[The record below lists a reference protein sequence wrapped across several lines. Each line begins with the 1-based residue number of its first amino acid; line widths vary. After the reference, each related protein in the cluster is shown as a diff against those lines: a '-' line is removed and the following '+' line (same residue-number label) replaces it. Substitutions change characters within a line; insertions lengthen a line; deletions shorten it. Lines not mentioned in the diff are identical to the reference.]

1 MVKNITQIHDYIKFF
16 QIPQLLWHKMLNEH
30 FLQFREKCSL
40 ILNKMLIFEKVFSII
55 QVNDNEIG
63 DKMIKREKY
72 IKQIRNFYDSDLI
85 KVLVGIRR
93 CGKSVIL
100 QSIMEEIK
108 SKTNNIIYLNFEKT
122 NDLMKA
128 SNAVELVEY
137 VNKNRKDGKCYIFLD
152 EVQEVDDWQ
161 IAVKDLR
168 LDSKNS
174 IFITG
179 SNSKLLSS
187 EILTL
192 LSGRFVSFRI
202 RPFSYKEILEF

>member
-1 MVKNITQIHDYIKFF
+1 
-16 QIPQLLWHKMLNEH
+16 
-30 FLQFREKCSL
+30 
-40 ILNKMLIFEKVFSII
+40 
-55 QVNDNEIG
+55 
-63 DKMIKREKY
+63 MIKREKY

-137 VNKNRKDGKCYIFLD
+137 VNRNRKDGK
-152 EVQEVDDWQ
+152 
-161 IAVKDLR
+161 
-168 LDSKNS
+168 
-174 IFITG
+174 FIY
-179 SNSKLLSS
+179 
-187 EILTL
+187 
-192 LSGRFVSFRI
+192 F
-202 RPFSYKEILEF
+202 

>member
-1 MVKNITQIHDYIKFF
+1 
-16 QIPQLLWHKMLNEH
+16 
-30 FLQFREKCSL
+30 
-40 ILNKMLIFEKVFSII
+40 
-55 QVNDNEIG
+55 
-63 DKMIKREKY
+63 MIKREKY

-137 VNKNRKDGKCYIFLD
+137 VNRNRKDGNSVLFYYVKK
-152 EVQEVDDWQ
+152 QE
-161 IAVKDLR
+161 
-168 LDSKNS
+168 
-174 IFITG
+174 
-179 SNSKLLSS
+179 
-187 EILTL
+187 
-192 LSGRFVSFRI
+192 
-202 RPFSYKEILEF
+202 

>member
-1 MVKNITQIHDYIKFF
+1 MIK
-16 QIPQLLWHKMLNEH
+16 
-30 FLQFREKCSL
+30 KCSFK
-40 ILNKMLIFEKVFSII
+40 LNKILIFEKVFSII
-55 QVNDNEIG
+55 QVNDNGIG

-122 NDLMKA
+122 NDFMKA

-137 VNKNRKDGKCYIFLD
+137 VNKNRKDGK
-152 EVQEVDDWQ
+152 
-161 IAVKDLR
+161 
-168 LDSKNS
+168 N
-174 IFITG
+174 
-179 SNSKLLSS
+179 
-187 EILTL
+187 
-192 LSGRFVSFRI
+192 
-202 RPFSYKEILEF
+202 